1 MLDNSQDGFTKRRS
15 FPNNSTAAYDLS
27 QQVKGQKQMTFSLDC
42 SKVFSIVY
50 YGILIVELESDEL
63 DRQVTSAAYRKLFG

>member
-1 MLDNSQDGFTKRRS
+1 
-15 FPNNSTAAYDLS
+15 
-27 QQVKGQKQMTFSLDC
+27 MTFSLDC